1 MRQKTCKGGYIMRTE
16 NILLVDDEQGILD
29 MLVLTLKKENFI
41 HVTTALNGSETL
53 NLVKNHPFDIILL
66 DVMLPD
72 IDGFELCRQIRNYT
86 NTPILF
92 VTARSSDLDKLTGLG
107 IGGDDYITK
116 PFNPLEVAA
125 RINVQLRRQQMLIH
139 HHKKEHSNLH
149 FESFSL
155 YPSEGLITVN
165 GKSVHCTAKEL
176 ELLTFLC
183 THPNRIF
190 TAEQLYEQVWGLT
203 SMGDDK
209 TVVMHIS
216 KLRKKIEEDPKSPT
230 YIVNLRGIGYK
241 FISHTKEQ
249 QK

>member
-125 RINVQLRRQQMLIH
+125 RINVKLRRQQMLIH

-241 FISHTKEQ
+241 FIPHTKEQ

>member
-1 MRQKTCKGGYIMRTE
+1 MRTE
-16 NILLVDDEQGILD
+16 KILLIDDEQGILD

-41 HVTTALNGSETL
+41 HITTAINGRETL
-53 NLVKNHPFDIILL
+53 NLIKNHSFDIILL

-125 RINVQLRRQQMLIH
+125 RINVQLRRQRMLLDH
-139 HHKKEHSNLH
+139 QQVGNSNLH
-149 FESFSL
+149 FQSFSL
-155 YPSEGLITVN
+155 YPSEGRMTVHE
-165 GKSVHCTAKEL
+165 KTVHCTAKEL

-190 TAEQLYEQVWGLT
+190 TAEQLYEQVWGFS

-216 KLRKKIEEDPKSPT
+216 KLRKKIEVDPRSPQ
-230 YIVNLRGIGYK
+230 YIINLRGIGYK
-241 FISHTKEQ
+241 FIPHTKELS
-249 QK
+249 K

>member
-1 MRQKTCKGGYIMRTE
+1 MRTE
-16 NILLVDDEQGILD
+16 KILLVDDEQGILD

-41 HVTTALNGSETL
+41 HITTALNGAETL
-53 NLVKNHPFDIILL
+53 NLIKIRSFDIILL

-125 RINVQLRRQQMLIH
+125 RINVQLRRQNMLQENH
-139 HHKKEHSNLH
+139 NEENLNLH

-165 GKSVHCTAKEL
+165 EEPVHCTAKEL

-241 FISHTKEQ
+241 FIPLTKEQ

>member
-1 MRQKTCKGGYIMRTE
+1 MRTE
-16 NILLVDDEQGILD
+16 KILLIDDEQGILD

-41 HVTTALNGSETL
+41 HITTAINGTETL
-53 NLVKNHPFDIILL
+53 NLIKNHSFDIILL

-125 RINVQLRRQQMLIH
+125 RINVQLRRQRILLDHQQV
-139 HHKKEHSNLH
+139 ENSNLH
-149 FESFSL
+149 FQSFSL
-155 YPSEGLITVN
+155 YPSEGRMTVH
-165 GKSVHCTAKEL
+165 GKPVHCTAKEL

-190 TAEQLYEQVWGLT
+190 TAEQLYEQVWRLS

-216 KLRKKIEEDPKSPT
+216 KLRKKIEVDPKSPK
-230 YIVNLRGIGYK
+230 YIINLRGIGYK
-241 FISHTKEQ
+241 FMPYTKELS
-249 QK
+249 K

>member
-1 MRQKTCKGGYIMRTE
+1 MRTE
-16 NILLVDDEQGILD
+16 NILLIDDEQGILD

-41 HVTTALNGSETL
+41 HITTALNGTETL
-53 NLVKNHPFDIILL
+53 NLVKSRSFDIILL

-125 RINVQLRRQQMLIH
+125 RINVQLRRLNMIQENH
-139 HHKKEHSNLH
+139 NEENSNLH
-149 FESFSL
+149 FQSFSI

-165 GKSVHCTAKEL
+165 EEPVHCTAKEL

-190 TAEQLYEQVWGLT
+190 TAEQLYEQVWGLS

-216 KLRKKIEEDPKSPT
+216 KLRKKIEEDPKSPKC
-230 YIVNLRGIGYK
+230 IINLRGIGYK
-241 FISHTKEQ
+241 FVPQAKE
-249 QK
+249 KFE

>member
-1 MRQKTCKGGYIMRTE
+1 MRTE

-125 RINVQLRRQQMLIH
+125 RINVQLRRQQMLIR
-139 HHKKEHSNLH
+139 HHKEEHSNLH

-241 FISHTKEQ
+241 FIPHTKEQ

>member
-1 MRQKTCKGGYIMRTE
+1 MRTE
-16 NILLVDDEQGILD
+16 KILLVDDEQGILD
-29 MLVLTLKKENFI
+29 MLVLTLRKENFTHI
-41 HVTTALNGSETL
+41 TTAINGAETL
-53 NLVKNHPFDIILL
+53 NFIKSHPFDIILL

-125 RINVQLRRQQMLIH
+125 RINVQLRRQSMIQ
-139 HHKKEHSNLH
+139 ENRYDENSNLH
-149 FESFSL
+149 FQSFSI

-183 THPNRIF
+183 KHPNRIF

-203 SMGDDK
+203 SIGDDK

-216 KLRKKIEEDPKSPT
+216 KLRKKIEADPKAPK
-230 YIVNLRGIGYK
+230 YIINLRGIGYK
-241 FISHTKEQ
+241 FIPDAKE
-249 QK
+249 KLK

>member
-1 MRQKTCKGGYIMRTE
+1 MRTE

-125 RINVQLRRQQMLIH
+125 RINVQLRGQSMLLNNRQA
-139 HHKKEHSNLH
+139 EHSNLH

-241 FISHTKEQ
+241 FIPHTKEQ